1 MTRVLPGLP
10 LPARRPL
17 HQTRTR
23 AVPQAP
29 APAVT
34 PDPAAL
40 PDSLDLGTAML
51 GVTALTLV
59 GGVVARA
66 LLG

>member
-1 MTRVLPGLP
+1 MTRALPGLP
-10 LPARRPL
+10 AQGRRSARRVKAPP
-17 HQTRTR
+17 T
-23 AVPQAP
+23 AP
-29 APAVT
+29 AQAVT
-34 PDPAAL
+34 PKPEAL
-40 PDSLDLGTAML
+40 PDALDLGTAML